1 MTKEWI
7 KSLGPN
13 CGFDTLKPSG
23 KKKTKQ
29 NQNRSPQRNSYY
41 RKESVLDT
49 FQNNQREGALESGWR
64 YRGNKM
70 SISTP
75 VNKEAVREDH
85 TGSKELR
92 SQPVQR

>member
-1 MTKEWI
+1 MTKECI

-23 KKKTKQ
+23 KKQKQ
-29 NQNRSPQRNSYY
+29 KQNRSPQRNSYY
-41 RKESVLDT
+41 QKESVLDT

-64 YRGNKM
+64 YKGNKM
-70 SISTP
+70 NISTP
-75 VNKEAVREDH
+75 VNKEVIREDH